1 MLCSYGILCI
11 YCVGDTGVAPTAS
24 LVVAGEGGWV
34 GGCVCVMLWWREVCG
49 ATYGV
54 LSSLPSL
61 VNLKRLIERLPA
73 CGKYSNL
80 RKQLKIDMAGECIDI
95 LCIDGL

>member
-1 MLCSYGILCI
+1 M
-11 YCVGDTGVAPTAS
+11 
-24 LVVAGEGGWV
+24 
-34 GGCVCVMLWWREVCG
+34 CVCDAVVERSLWS
-49 ATYGV
+49 YGV

-80 RKQLKIDMAGECIDI
+80 RKQLKIDMAGGYIDVF
-95 LCIDGL
+95 CIDGLQR

>member
-1 MLCSYGILCI
+1 M
-11 YCVGDTGVAPTAS
+11 
-24 LVVAGEGGWV
+24 
-34 GGCVCVMLWWREVCG
+34 CVCVCDAVAERSLKN
-49 ATYGV
+49 YGV

-80 RKQLKIDMAGECIDI
+80 RKQLKIDMAG
-95 LCIDGL
+95 GWVH